1 MTQTF
6 KLKKGE
12 ILFDEDKIVITD
24 DAKKHKWINTAAYG
38 YLTFFGF
45 LILFKFSKTGD
56 QTYLWL
62 GLLICL
68 SSVWPLILSLFMTAR
83 SEISFDEVKSMK
95 VKQRNKEYFLD
106 IKLKNNRLRRVAR
119 IESSDEL
126 EIFIK
131 TNIRTKMNY
140 AT

>member
-1 MTQTF
+1 
-6 KLKKGE
+6 
-12 ILFDEDKIVITD
+12 
-24 DAKKHKWINTAAYG
+24 
-38 YLTFFGF
+38 
-45 LILFKFSKTGD
+45 
-56 QTYLWL
+56 
-62 GLLICL
+62 
-68 SSVWPLILSLFMTAR
+68 MTAR